1 MSEDGSPAGGSQQDI
16 DEQDRQVDE
25 GEREQV
31 TKLDTIL
38 QCWQLSQCFTCQY
51 QQADVAW

>member
-16 DEQDRQVDE
+16 DEQDRQDDE

-31 TKLDTIL
+31 MMIDTIL
-38 QCWQLSQCFTCQY
+38 LCLRFSR
-51 QQADVAW
+51 DVT